1 MMILGQKSYFLG
13 HNIFKIPQANWYCCL
28 LTPGLGLKKPWI
40 KLGVENSGFEM
51 SFNPIKVF
59 DYLNRTNCP
68 TDKSMDERPPE
79 EK

>member
-1 MMILGQKSYFLG
+1 MLKSSWLRRLGLKSPGLESSWL
-13 HNIFKIPQANWYCCL
+13 NSLWLK
-28 LTPGLGLKKPWI
+28 GLGLK
-40 KLGVENSGFEM
+40 LGVEKYGFEM